1 MSSTRRTASR
11 ISRFNRDLRTLKGT
25 TRFGIE
31 MISLRFAGDAAILN
45 ASQGTRP
52 ALFKSNGQAM
62 TALGAAAGERVP
74 PVSGFHPLAEAV
86 RSFAL
91 FIGSI
96 RQVVFHDESK

>member
-1 MSSTRRTASR
+1 
-11 ISRFNRDLRTLKGT
+11 
-25 TRFGIE
+25 

-45 ASQGTRP
+45 ASQGMRP

-62 TALGAAAGERVP
+62 TAFAAAAGECVSPVP
-74 PVSGFHPLAEAV
+74 GLHPLAKAV